1 MTSQFSAI
9 ARPPSTALSEGYYA
23 NESRPG
29 SVTSQNSHCAPSLH
43 RDLPPP
49 SRPASVC
56 SSVGSI
62 TSLPDS
68 NSQASSSGWKPSE
81 IRAWN
86 DSDWT
91 QGTPAAGRSGYGQPP
106 THSNHSSMSS
116 FDLIDCPSVPS
127 RQLNHTNSV
136 PASFHLYILSFP
148 EHSWM
153 LVAQVTAHVSDV
165 YQAEIATLRGAIQSA
180 LTRTALSE
188 IQPAS
193 EEDLWLSAAEP
204 NVPDIPLGPITL
216 ESIRVHSKSLKT
228 RPCERPAKWHPG
240 VLYHESEHKPFVY
253 AGNESKVVLEHVL
266 QLKTGVKVEPNVLTA
281 VEGLAR
287 LLASVIFE
295 LKAPHASADANKR
308 RGKHYYVQ
316 YFPSE
321 CRGAFAILKL
331 ACPAIGYCAG
341 HYKASAAIQAALL
354 KRLDQCLPP
363 PAPPLP
369 TFPDVLH
376 NPPRQLALPSQ
387 HEPGVY
393 INKGK
398 GRALPMASPKRV
410 VSKCDNSVFSPAN
423 NPRKRTRPRI
433 LQGDNDGSA
442 ASEDFSTQISAV
454 HNSDDED
461 VGNTTIRPTN
471 VASASPYLDL
481 SDLTVPSEYAR
492 LKHYIE
498 TQLAIK
504 IDALPPQLL
513 AKTKVLV
520 YTFGTNQQFKLSPA
534 VDPNVSTLLTRIIR
548 RGGVTLESALID
560 WSSVGS
566 VQCAFNLIA
575 AGLTICSSARFICCE
590 QNIKVR
596 IPMLA
601 DAYMEK
607 LVDKLTLLW
616 QKAGSDMSKIA
627 AGHLSPA
634 PRPRGVTR
642 AIISSSPAP
651 IIHSPQPL
659 KLLNHHTTPLNSS
672 LTFGPISLRPASP
685 TPSPAPSSPPKGK
698 TEDEDW
704 DDATFR
710 SLMQSLSISQYH
722 NIVKTWHLTGC
733 PKSNAN
739 KLTWIDFF
747 TGLPLSDKYMVKCD
761 AVAMPKTGRGTTKKI
776 AAAGKKT
783 IIEPTEPTITPTARK
798 IASAASKLPIPRPK
812 PRPIMPTKS
821 STPSSPLTDNDL

>member
-1 MTSQFSAI
+1 MWPKYSIPQ
-9 ARPPSTALSEGYYA
+9 TALS
-23 NESRPG
+23 
-29 SVTSQNSHCAPSLH
+29 
-43 RDLPPP
+43 
-49 SRPASVC
+49 
-56 SSVGSI
+56 
-62 TSLPDS
+62 
-68 NSQASSSGWKPSE
+68 K
-81 IRAWN
+81 
-86 DSDWT
+86 
-91 QGTPAAGRSGYGQPP
+91 
-106 THSNHSSMSS
+106 
-116 FDLIDCPSVPS
+116 
-127 RQLNHTNSV
+127 
-136 PASFHLYILSFP
+136 
-148 EHSWM
+148 
-153 LVAQVTAHVSDV
+153 
-165 YQAEIATLRGAIQSA
+165 
-180 LTRTALSE
+180 

-216 ESIRVHSKSLKT
+216 KSIRVHSKSLKT

-240 VLYHESEHKPFVY
+240 VLYHESEHKPFAY
-253 AGNESKVVLEHVL
+253 TGNESKVVLEHVL
-266 QLKTGVKVEPNVLTA
+266 RLKTGAKVEPNVLTA

-321 CRGAFAILKL
+321 CRGAFAILEL

-354 KRLDQCLPP
+354 WVRKKEKQRVMGDTLRQQVSRSMPP

-410 VSKCDNSVFSPAN
+410 VSKRDNSVFSPAN
-423 NPRKRTRPRI
+423 NPCKRTRPCI

-442 ASEDFSTQISAV
+442 AGKDFSTQISAV
-454 HNSDDED
+454 HDSDDED

-481 SDLTVPSEYAR
+481 SDLTVPSEYVR

-520 YTFGTNQQFKLSPA
+520 YTFGTNQQFKSSPA
-534 VDPNVSTLLTRIIR
+534 VDPNVSTLLTRMQATDPNMID
-548 RGGVTLESALID
+548 EDNALID

-616 QKAGSDMSKIA
+616 QKAGGDMSKIA

-634 PRPRGVTR
+634 PRPRGVTC

-651 IIHSPQPL
+651 IIHSPQPS
-659 KLLNHHTTPLNSS
+659 KLLTHHTTPLNSS

-685 TPSPAPSSPPKGK
+685 TPSPAPSSPPEGE

-722 NIVKTWHLTGC
+722 NIVKTRHLTGC

-747 TGLPLSDKYMVKCD
+747 AGLPLSDKYMVKCD

-783 IIEPTEPTITPTARK
+783 IIEPTEPTITLTARK